1 MELSSTAFVV
11 SSDDV
16 IGTIMYGYGICIWSV
31 MTYEEAMRQIR
42 SEGGFSMYVE
52 CVTPYQH
59 DKARRHRLRDV
70 R

>member
-1 MELSSTAFVV
+1 MRLII
-11 SSDDV
+11 DDA
-16 IGTIMYGYGICIWSV
+16 GKYGYIRLMSE
-31 MTYEEAMRQIR
+31 MMSYEKAMRQIR